1 MKQKDTYQG
10 IKYNKKGWIL
20 VIHPLKCNKIGLPP
34 PDGQSGKKNKKG
46 LASVILAP
54 IRLKVNW

>member
-1 MKQKDTYQG
+1 MKKTIVKIVFYC
-10 IKYNKKGWIL
+10 I
-20 VIHPLKCNKIGLPP
+20 KIGLSP
-34 PDGQSGKKNKKG
+34 PDEQSGKKNKKG